1 MPLLPL
7 TSPRPDV
14 VPGGEAPADAPYT
27 EVTLGN
33 EWVGTF
39 TDLDGVGVTFT
50 AGWGG
55 AVLRLLHGQVYE
67 DNSPTPT
74 RHDDLLGSGES
85 YIMAPLERRHFGPLP
100 AGTGA
105 VTVQYECPNG
115 SLHVLFEYSPKG

>member
-14 VPGGEAPADAPYT
+14 GSGGKASADAPYT

-33 EWVGTF
+33 EWVGAF
-39 TDLDGVGVTFT
+39 TDLDGVGATFT
-50 AGWGG
+50 AGWAG

-67 DNSPTPT
+67 GGSATPT
-74 RHDDLLGSGES
+74 RHDDLLGGES
-85 YIMAPLERRHFGPLP
+85 YTLAPLERRHFGPLS
-100 AGTGA
+100 AGNGA
-105 VTVQYECPNG
+105 VTIQYECPNG

>member
-14 VPGGEAPADAPYT
+14 APGGKAPDDAPYT
-27 EVTLGN
+27 EVTLAN
-33 EWVGTF
+33 EWPGNF
-39 TDLDGVGVTFT
+39 TDLDGVGITIT

-67 DNSPTPT
+67 GGSTPT
-74 RHDDLLGSGES
+74 RHENLLGSDEP
-85 YIMAPLERRHFGPLP
+85 YQLAPLERRHFGPLP

-115 SLHVLFEYSPKG
+115 SLHTLFEYSSKG